1 MDHLRGLRF
10 FVRAVELGSLSAV
23 AREEGVTQ
31 PTVSKVIAALERD
44 LAVRLLERSTTSLV
58 PTVAGLRFQQRA
70 KGVLEE
76 YAAAVL
82 DARGQTTTP
91 AGLLRINAPVALGQ
105 FHLNGAIRQFLLMYP
120 DIELELILNDRF
132 VDLVEE
138 GVDVAVRLGD
148 ALPQDAVARRVALSP
163 RLLAASPAYLKQ
175 YGTPS
180 LPQDLQQHE
189 VIRYAW
195 LADDGG
201 SMELS
206 SGAELASV
214 PVHGRYRVNHAL
226 AIRDSLLLGA
236 GIGLCPAWLVADLLA
251 DGRLVLVLPEWSG
264 AAQQLSLLYPTRRYQ
279 PLRARLFIDFLAGQV
294 RRWPGF
300 ETVESRNQPR

>member
-44 LAVRLLERSTTSLV
+44 LAVRLLDRSTTSLA

-82 DARGQTTTP
+82 DARDQATTP

-105 FHLNGAIRQFLLMYP
+105 FHLNAAIRQFLLMYP

-148 ALPQDAVARRVALSP
+148 ALPQDAVARRIAQSP

-175 YGTPS
+175 HGTPS
-180 LPQDLQQHE
+180 LPQHLQQHD
-189 VIRYAW
+189 VLRYAW

-201 SMELS
+201 LELTR
-206 SGAELASV
+206 GAELASV
-214 PVHGRYRVNHAL
+214 PVHGRYRVNNAL

-236 GIGLCPAWLVADLLA
+236 GIGLCPAWLVADLFDDGSLA
-251 DGRLVLVLPEWSG
+251 LVLPEWSG

-279 PLRARLFIDFLAGQV
+279 PLRARLFMDFIAGQV

-300 ETVESRNQPR
+300 DVL

>member
-44 LAVRLLERSTTSLV
+44 LAVRLLERSTTSLA

-82 DARGQTTTP
+82 DARDQATTP

-148 ALPQDAVARRVALSP
+148 ALPQDAVARRVAISP

-175 YGTPS
+175 HGAPS
-180 LPQDLQQHE
+180 LPHDLQQHD

-201 SMELS
+201 LELAR
-206 SGAELASV
+206 GAELASV
-214 PVHGRYRVNHAL
+214 PVHGRYRVNNAL

-236 GIGLCPAWLVADLLA
+236 GIGLCPAWLVADLFD

-279 PLRARLFIDFLAGQV
+279 PLRARLFIDFLADQV

-300 ETVESRNQPR
+300 ETV

>member
-44 LAVRLLERSTTSLV
+44 LSVRLLERSTTSLA

-82 DARGQTTTP
+82 DARDQATTP
-91 AGLLRINAPVALGQ
+91 AGLLRVNAPVALGQ

-148 ALPQDAVARRVALSP
+148 ALPQDAVARRIAHSP

-175 YGTPS
+175 HGTPS
-180 LPQDLQQHE
+180 LPQDLQQHD
-189 VIRYAW
+189 VLRYAW

-201 SMELS
+201 LELAR
-206 SGAELASV
+206 GAELASV
-214 PVHGRYRVNHAL
+214 PVHGRYRVNNAL

-251 DGRLVLVLPEWSG
+251 DGRLALVLPEWSG

-279 PLRARLFIDFLAGQV
+279 PLRARLFMDFIADQV

-300 ETVESRNQPR
+300 DAL